1 MPEEPLCFVLMP
13 FGSKK
18 DPAGGPDINFDRVY
32 EDAIRPAIEAAG
44 MEPIRADEERTGG
57 IIHRA
62 MFERLL
68 LCDFAVADLT
78 TANANVFYELGV
90 RHAARPATTLP
101 IFAARHMPPFDV
113 NYLRALPYE
122 LAEGNQFG
130 TEQAGKLRTA
140 LSQRLI
146 DLRKVAMT
154 DNVADSP
161 IFQLLTGYG
170 APDVARLKTDVFRDR
185 TRYSADIKRRLSD
198 ARASQNAAGVKAI
211 ETELGSLDGVEAGVL
226 VDLFLSYRGVGAWS
240 EMVRFYDR
248 LPQELKRTVLVREQ
262 LGFALNRSKQRR
274 DAIRVL
280 EDIVREHGASSETNG
295 LLGRVYKD
303 LWTDSVASGDTILG
317 EGYLESAIEAYVR
330 GFEADSRDAYPG
342 INAVTLLDVKGDA
355 ASLARKDEMLPVVR
369 YAVTQRLRHKE
380 PDYWDYATLLELAV
394 LQDDPEQAR
403 QHLRRAVIAVRE
415 AWEPAS
421 TSNNLKLIRGARVS
435 RGNAQ
440 PWLDEVI
447 AALDRRAS
455 APPAGS

>member
-18 DPAGGPDINFDRVY
+18 DPAGGPDINFDRIY
-32 EDAIRPAIEAAG
+32 EDAIRPAVDAAG

-130 TEQAGKLRTA
+130 AEQAEKLRTA

-146 DLRKVAMT
+146 DLREVART
-154 DNVADSP
+154 ENVADSP

-198 ARASQNAAGVKAI
+198 ARANQNVAGVKAI

-248 LPQELKRTVLVREQ
+248 LPQELRRTVLVREQ

-280 EDIVREHGASSETNG
+280 EEIVREHGASSETNG

-303 LWTDSVASGDTILG
+303 LWTDGAASGDTVLG

-355 ASLARKDEMLPVVR
+355 ASLVRKDELLPVVR

-403 QHLRRAVIAVRE
+403 QHLRRAVTAVRE
-415 AWEPAS
+415 AWEPAT
-421 TSNNLKLIRGARVS
+421 TSNNLKLIRGARVG
-435 RGNAQ
+435 RGNEQ
-440 PWLDEVI
+440 PWLDGVI

-455 APPAGS
+455 AQPAGS

>member
-1 MPEEPLCFVLMP
+1 MP

-18 DPAGGPDINFDRVY
+18 DPAGGADINFDRIY
-32 EDAIRPAIEAAG
+32 DDAIRPAIEAAD
-44 MEPIRADEERTGG
+44 MDPIRADEERTGG

-130 TEQAGKLRTA
+130 AEQAGKLRTA

-198 ARASQNAAGVKAI
+198 ARANQDVAGVKAI

-240 EMVRFYDR
+240 EMARFYDR

-262 LGFALNRSKQRR
+262 LGFALNRSRQRR

-342 INAVTLLDVKGDA
+342 INAVTLLDVKGDP

-403 QHLRRAVIAVRE
+403 QHLRRAVTAVRE
-415 AWEPAS
+415 TWEPAS
-421 TSNNLKLIRGARVS
+421 TSNNLQLIRRARVG